1 MDCGSGPVIG
11 GYNMKNFFGR
21 MGDSLRR
28 FMMGRYGM
36 DDLNRFLFYTWVVL
50 IVLELIIPVRGVK
63 SLLSTL
69 GLLVVIF
76 ELFRM
81 LSRNIAKRY
90 QENLKFLDMTAGLRK
105 TLRINRRKF
114 DDRKTYRY
122 FRCPGCGQEVRVPK
136 GKGHIRITCPK
147 CGKSFEKNV

>member
-1 MDCGSGPVIG
+1 
-11 GYNMKNFFGR
+11 
-21 MGDSLRR
+21 
-28 FMMGRYGM
+28 MMGRYGM
-36 DDLNRFLFYTWVVL
+36 DDLNRFLFYTWVLL